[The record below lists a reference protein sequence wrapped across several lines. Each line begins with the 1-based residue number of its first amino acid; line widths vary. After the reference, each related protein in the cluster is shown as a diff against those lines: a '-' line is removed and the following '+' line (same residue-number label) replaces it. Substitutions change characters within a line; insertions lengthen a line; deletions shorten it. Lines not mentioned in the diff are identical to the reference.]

1 MLIEKVKTSF
11 LGLLFGAG
19 SGSLLILTHNVYPP
33 IGLVAS
39 LLGFGA
45 VSYVARGYL
54 KSRLAYLFYFLAV
67 VVLIFIAATP
77 HASEIL
83 ITGNLEGYLLILG
96 GPVIA
101 LLPLLKKAPI
111 K

>member
-1 MLIEKVKTSF
+1 MLIENLKTSL
-11 LGLLFGAG
+11 LGLLFGVG
-19 SGSLLILTHNVYPP
+19 SGALLILTHNAYPP
-33 IGLVAS
+33 FGLVLS

-96 GPVIA
+96 GTVIA
-101 LLPLLKKAPI
+101 LLPLLKKVPTQ
-111 K
+111 